1 MNAEGAGKGHCEA
14 IHNFHNLSLA
24 DLVDQEMFLRT
35 GRKEMSFLSSVY
47 GMQSLGVAPALVW
60 VTHSCN

>member
-14 IHNFHNLSLA
+14 IHNLSLA
-24 DLVDQEMFLRT
+24 DLGDQEMFLRT